1 MRYALAYPKP
11 SLLSWILL
19 AVYITVFIL
28 FMVLGPLIL
37 KVIFG
42 YLVILRVLRLMTG
55 TLLKQFVEIGDETLR
70 FRLGVLPPYRL
81 SYSDVAA
88 VGEAPGRP
96 NNAWTGLVKMSGLQ
110 LFNSNTELLL
120 RRRIWVVALAPIPI
134 PLPARAIRLPLP
146 LPEQETFIE
155 DLRTRLLAA

>member
-70 FRLGVLPPYRL
+70 FDLASCHP
-81 SYSDVAA
+81 
-88 VGEAPGRP
+88 
-96 NNAWTGLVKMSGLQ
+96 TG
-110 LFNSNTELLL
+110 
-120 RRRIWVVALAPIPI
+120 
-134 PLPARAIRLPLP
+134 
-146 LPEQETFIE
+146 
-155 DLRTRLLAA
+155 